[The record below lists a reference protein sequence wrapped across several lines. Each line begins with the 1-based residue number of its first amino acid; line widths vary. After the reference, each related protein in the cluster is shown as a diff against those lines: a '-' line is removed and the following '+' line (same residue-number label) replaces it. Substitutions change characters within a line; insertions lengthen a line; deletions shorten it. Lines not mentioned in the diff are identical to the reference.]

1 MAVVRRQSAKKS
13 KVTTRRS
20 SKVLKSATKGGRTKR
35 SGIKVIYKDRGEPGD
50 IELIDLIATENKT
63 YYAPAG
69 KAFASVKIDIKEFVA
84 PEVTLTIT
92 PSTVMYDKDV
102 DTLGEVAIT
111 ANVTKGTNDIST
123 VRFAI
128 NGTTVKELTEG
139 VEAGGVFLYTHTFNP
154 RTNTSFTINVTVF
167 DSKAK
172 TGASSK
178 EIKFVNKSYYGTVD
192 STVVNP
198 TAEQITALEHALVGT
213 KAYVYSGIN
222 MDYGKVV
229 YAYPA
234 AFGSLTRIFD
244 PIHQLTYTESFT
256 KTSVSIDGTSYFVYT
271 LTDSA
276 AAEDVQLTFE

>member
-1 MAVVRRQSAKKS
+1 MAVIKRQSAKKAKS
-13 KVTTRRS
+13 STRHS
-20 SKVLKSATKGGRTKR
+20 SKVVKPSSGGRVTHR
-35 SGIKVIYKDRGEPGD
+35 GVRTIYKDRGEPGD

-63 YYAPAG
+63 YYAPEG

-84 PEVTLTIT
+84 PGVTLTIT

-102 DTLGEVAIT
+102 DTLGEIAIT

-139 VEAGGVFLYTHTFNP
+139 VEAGGVFLYTHTFDP
-154 RTNTSFTINVTVF
+154 RTNTSFTINVTAF

-172 TGASSK
+172 TGSSSK
-178 EIKFVNKSYYGTVD
+178 EIKFVNKTYYGTVA

-198 TAEQITALEHALVGT
+198 TADQITALEHALVGS

-234 AFGSLTRIFD
+234 SFGSLSRIFD